1 MATGTSGTERTI
13 GQLVADA
20 THDLEGIVRGE
31 IALAKAEVTDG
42 AKVLG
47 KGAGLLA
54 GAVFLVLMGVVF
66 LLHSAAWGIAAWL
79 PVWAGYLIVA
89 VVVLIIAAVLALLG
103 KKALE
108 TARPAPERAIDQA
121 QRTIAVIKEPFGDA
135 DAVDARGSHGPG
147 TAAAGCRDHGCRG
160 TGIREDHAPAG
171 VTDPLSLRGTPPS
184 TRRARRAR
192 PRRSTGAIS
201 SRVSA

>member
-54 GAVFLVLMGVVF
+54 GAAFLALMGFVF
-66 LLHSAAWGIAAWL
+66 LLHSAAWGISTWL

-89 VVVLIIAAVLALLG
+89 VVVLIVAAVLGLMG

-108 TARPAPERAIDQA
+108 TAQPAPERAIDQA
-121 QRTIAVIKEPFGDA
+121 QQTIAVIKKPFGDP
-135 DAVDARGSHGPG
+135 DAVDAAAGA
-147 TAAAGCRDHGCRG
+147 AAAGAAAAGRRRAAAR
-160 TGIREDHAPAG
+160 TAPAAR
-171 VTDPLSLRGTPPS
+171 TPTPPAS
-184 TRRARRAR
+184 PT
-192 PRRSTGAIS
+192 P
-201 SRVSA
+201 SA